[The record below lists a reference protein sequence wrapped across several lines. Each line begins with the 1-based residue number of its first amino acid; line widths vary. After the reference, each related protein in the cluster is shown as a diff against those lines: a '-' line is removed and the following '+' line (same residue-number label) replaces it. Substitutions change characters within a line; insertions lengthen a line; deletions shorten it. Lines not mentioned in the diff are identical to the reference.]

1 MNEKYKSKIKSNY
14 VFYKINTKNDR
25 NETVF
30 LNFENLF
37 IELN

>member
-14 VFYKINTKNDR
+14 ELYKINTKNDR

-30 LNFENLF
+30 LNLENLF